1 MFIVQGSGKIASVI
15 DECARRVYIAL
26 AIENAPY
33 GSAHS
38 LEKFGVYW
46 VAFGALCWLI
56 MYIKI
61 DVAYIAQ
68 ETGGK
73 RLSAFL
79 TAGVVLVA
87 TLSIL
92 IQSAVEFQTA
102 SQTYLAFGMSA
113 ALLSLTGVCLWQ
125 FQRALRRGMPVTAG
139 GYLFAAAL
147 PLVAA
152 AGAMLDYMEI
162 AGLAPFTHTA
172 FSILLYAPV
181 FVGYF
186 WMRHRLD
193 QIRDAQE
200 RTPEMEHA
208 E

>member
-125 FQRALRRGMPVTAG
+125 FQSALRRGMPVTAG
-139 GYLFAAAL
+139 GYLLAAFLTLFGA
-147 PLVAA
+147 VR
-152 AGAMLDYMEI
+152 AMLVYMEI
-162 AGLAPFTHTA
+162 APLTPFLHTA
-172 FSILLYAPV
+172 FSILLYAPI
-181 FVGYF
+181 FVGFF
-186 WMRHRLD
+186 WMRRRLD
-193 QIRDAQE
+193 QIQKGREQLL
-200 RTPEMEHA
+200 EMEYA